1 MISDEFPHEL
11 WALPLTVRCQ
21 NIFKRNGIQTIADLT
36 KMTKFDLLMLPNLGR
51 KSVQEIVE
59 VLAERGLALSTGPED
74 CYHWLEK
81 GKQINRQLKGL
92 ASMKEDTTPIDP
104 TWMQKTGGFAR
115 DMTLHDYYAGVALH
129 GMLSS
134 GNLPKSVGDVELAH
148 ATQLMADAMLVVR
161 KAK

>member
-1 MISDEFPHEL
+1 
-11 WALPLTVRCQ
+11 
-21 NIFKRNGIQTIADLT
+21 
-36 KMTKFDLLMLPNLGR
+36 
-51 KSVQEIVE
+51 
-59 VLAERGLALSTGPED
+59 
-74 CYHWLEK
+74 
-81 GKQINRQLKGL
+81 
-92 ASMKEDTTPIDP
+92 MKKDTTPIDP
-104 TWMQKTGGFAR
+104 TWISKTGGYAK